1 MIHSLQKVVLWM
13 QQLQFESS
21 WDKQL
26 APQDRRNIEKIF
38 QEIKSLNSTSVIF
51 SPIREAI
58 NHKDALLV
66 SVLVHNFTK
75 NQLLFNQTRLQY
87 RLKGKVV
94 AEQAFT
100 FPDLVIPP
108 HVSMPWTFIFPKE
121 NYQTHTSYKDG
132 LLELS

>member
-1 MIHSLQKVVLWM
+1 M

-38 QEIKSLNSTSVIF
+38 QETKSLNSTSVIF

-75 NQLLFNQTRLQY
+75 NQPYLAPITLLNTSTMKPITAEQRPPIKALFNGMDDLMVRLNATQ
-87 RLKGKVV
+87 
-94 AEQAFT
+94 
-100 FPDLVIPP
+100 
-108 HVSMPWTFIFPKE
+108 ME
-121 NYQTHTSYKDG
+121 NRM
-132 LLELS
+132 